1 MNQQFHY
8 QVGQRWA
15 NTAEPELGM
24 GIVTQ
29 TEGRMV
35 TIYFPDSEATR
46 TFSMQNAPL
55 IRVQFRTG
63 EAVENLDG
71 EPYEVLQSHDEGGLL
86 FYELKT
92 ADGETTT
99 LPETQVVGSSEHAG
113 PIERLLHGQT
123 DRYKTFSLRYRTWEH
138 QSEYAKSPLRG
149 LMGPRVDL
157 IPHQFHIARE
167 VTQRMQPRVM
177 LADEVGLGKTI
188 EAGLITHRLLVQ
200 GQISRVLILVPTPL
214 VNQWLVEMMRRF
226 NLAFRIFNE
235 EQCQAICE
243 SQDTDNPF
251 EAEQLVLCSLPF
263 LLDNPQWQEKALATE
278 WDLLIVDEAHHLAWT
293 PEKASPAYTMVETF
307 SRLAKGMLLLTATP
321 EKEGHQSHFA
331 QLHLLD
337 PARYHDLNAFIQQQ
351 ESFEQ
356 VAEAA
361 ENLMAHHKVAEADL
375 ARLNELLPDDSSQTL
390 IQQILK
396 DDEAS
401 ADASQ
406 HKIELAN
413 RLLDRQGTGRVL
425 YRNTRDNITDFPIR
439 ELHEYPLTLPQAYL
453 ACDSWEEQLYPE
465 HTLLDEDWV
474 TIDPRVDWLLSFL
487 KTNRG
492 KKVLIICHHRE
503 TANAL
508 EKHLTLRGGV
518 LCASFH
524 EKLSIIERDRA
535 AAWFAEEETG
545 AQALICSEIGS
556 EGRNF
561 QFCHHLVLF
570 DLPMPVDLLEQRIGR
585 LDRIGQQQDIQ
596 IHALYFEDSLQER
609 LFRWY
614 DEGLNA
620 FVKTSSTSSVVY
632 NHLQQQFRELAEAD
646 LEAFIETTHKEA
658 ETLHEKFIHGRNRLL
673 ELHSQGDQSVEP
685 VLEALQDLDYNDSLS
700 HYMDHLFSQYGVE
713 SEELSAMV
721 ELIRPGTD
729 LEENFPHL
737 DEDGTSITYDRA
749 TALRRDEVQYLTWDH
764 PMVHGAME
772 KVITGEKGKASV
784 CLLKNKQLKEGTL
797 LIELL
802 FVIHCPAPARL
813 SLNRYLPPVPIRI
826 LLDQQ
831 GRNLSTAVTLETLD
845 KQLKNVKG
853 ELVAAIIKNYRSEIE
868 ASVKNGSGIAHEAF
882 AQQQQQAMQAYQEQ
896 MTSEI
901 ERLQA
906 LQKTNPNIDPEE
918 IDTLISN
925 RDEGLRLM
933 QDNARVSLDAIRVM
947 VSVQS

>member
-1 MNQQFHY
+1 MKQQFQY
-8 QVGQRWA
+8 NIGQRWA
-15 NTAEPELGM
+15 NTAEPELGT

-35 TIYFPDSEATR
+35 TIFFPDSEATR

-55 IRVQFRTG
+55 IRVQFRNG
-63 EAVENLDG
+63 EAVENLEG
-71 EPYEVLQSHDEGGLL
+71 EPFEVQSSEEQQGLI
-86 FYELKT
+86 FYHLKT
-92 ADGETTT
+92 PEGDLVT

-113 PIERLLHGQT
+113 PVERLLHGQT
-123 DRYKTFSLRYRTWEH
+123 DRYKTFSLRYRTWNY
-138 QSEYAKSPLRG
+138 QKEYVTSPLRG

-157 IPHQFHIARE
+157 IPHQFHIAKE
-167 VTQRMQPRVM
+167 VSQRMEPRVM

-188 EAGLITHRLLVQ
+188 EAGLITHKLLVEN
-200 GQISRVLILVPTPL
+200 QINRVLVLVPTPL

-226 NLAFRIFNE
+226 NLTFRIFND
-235 EQCQAICE
+235 EQCNAICE
-243 SQDTDNPF
+243 SQGTDNPF
-251 EAEQLVLCSLPF
+251 ESEQLVLCSTSF
-263 LLDNPQWQEKALATE
+263 LLESPEWQAKALETQ
-278 WDLLIVDEAHHLAWT
+278 WDLLIVDEAHHLAWS
-293 PEKASPAYTMVETF
+293 PEEASPAYTLVENF
-307 SRLAKGMLLLTATP
+307 SRKARGMLLLTATP

-351 ESFEQ
+351 EQFEK
-356 VAEAA
+356 VAETA
-361 ENLMAHHKVAEADL
+361 ERLMAHEKVSESEIKLLQD
-375 ARLNELLPDDSSQTL
+375 LLPDTSSHELINKIISETDDDTDSA
-390 IQQILK
+390 
-396 DDEAS
+396 E
-401 ADASQ
+401 

-439 ELHEYPLTLPQAYL
+439 ELHHYPLTTPELYQQNGSDIA
-453 ACDSWEEQLYPE
+453 SQLYPE
-465 HTLLDEDWV
+465 SGHDSEIWLQE
-474 TIDPRVDWLLSFL
+474 DPRVEWLLQFL

-492 KKVLIICHHRE
+492 KKALIICHHRQ
-503 TANAL
+503 TAVAL
-508 EKHLTLRGGV
+508 EKHLTLRGGI

-524 EKLSIIERDRA
+524 EQLSIIERDRA

-585 LDRIGQQQDIQ
+585 LDRIGQKQDIQ
-596 IHALYFEDSLQER
+596 IHSIYFAGTLQER

-614 DEGLNA
+614 HEGLNA
-620 FVKTSSTSSVVY
+620 FEKTSSASSVVF
-632 NHLQQQFRELAEAD
+632 NHLKDDFCALEGDLDAFIKTTHEEAD
-646 LEAFIETTHKEA
+646 A
-658 ETLHEKFIHGRNRLL
+658 LHEKFIHGRNRLL
-673 ELHSQGDQSVEP
+673 ELHSQGDKSIEP
-685 VLEALQDLDYNDSLS
+685 ILEDLRELDYNDSLS
-700 HYMDHLFSQYGVE
+700 HYMDQLFSQYGVE
-713 SEELSAMV
+713 SEDLSSMV

-729 LEENFPHL
+729 LEENFPYL

-749 TALRRDEVQYLTWDH
+749 TALQRDEVLFLTWDH
-764 PMVHGAME
+764 PMVQGAME

-813 SLNRYLPPVPIRI
+813 GLSHFMPPLPIRI

-831 GRNLSTAVTLETLD
+831 GRNMSSAVSLEVLD

-853 ELVAAIIKNYRSEIE
+853 ELVAAIIKNYRTDIE
-868 ASVKNGSGIAHEAF
+868 NSVKAGSKIAQEEF
-882 AQQQQQAMQAYQEQ
+882 AKVQQSASEKYGQHLQ
-896 MTSEI
+896 TEI
-901 ERLQA
+901 ERLTSLKEQ
-906 LQKTNPNIDPEE
+906 NPNIDIAE
-918 IDTLISN
+918 IEALQQN
-925 RDEGLRLM
+925 REEGLRLI
-933 QDNARVSLDAIRVM
+933 DSNARVSLDAIRVM

>member
-1 MNQQFHY
+1 MKQQFHY
-8 QVGQRWA
+8 NIGQRWA

-35 TIYFPDSEATR
+35 TIYFPESEATR

-55 IRVQFRTG
+55 IRVQFRDG

-71 EPYEVLQSHDEGGLL
+71 EPFEVVASQEQEGLM
-86 FYELKT
+86 FYRLKNT
-92 ADGETTT
+92 AGEQVT

-113 PIERLLHGQT
+113 PVERLLHGQT
-123 DRYKTFSLRYRTWEH
+123 DRYKTFSLRYRTWSH
-138 QSEYAKSPLRG
+138 QKDYVASPLRG

-157 IPHQFHIARE
+157 IPHQFHIAKEATRQ
-167 VTQRMQPRVM
+167 VPPRVM

-200 GQISRVLILVPTPL
+200 NQINRVLILVPTPL

-226 NLAFRIFNE
+226 NLAFRIFNN
-235 EQCQAICE
+235 EQCLAICE
-243 SQDTDNPF
+243 SQQTDNPF

-263 LLDNPQWQEKALATE
+263 LLDNPQWQEKAINTD

-293 PEKASPAYTMVETF
+293 PEQASPAYELVERF
-307 SRLAKGMLLLTATP
+307 SQQAKGMLLLTATP

-337 PARYHDLNAFIQQQ
+337 PARYHDLNSFVKQQ
-351 ESFEQ
+351 EQFEK
-356 VAEAA
+356 VAETA
-361 ENLMAHHKVAEADL
+361 EQLMAHKQVNESDI
-375 ARLNELLPDDSSQTL
+375 ARIKELLPDDSSQQL
-390 IQQILK
+390 IETIVNET
-396 DDEAS
+396 DAADES
-401 ADASQ
+401 AE

-439 ELHEYPLTLPQAYL
+439 ELHQYPLQAPQAYEG
-453 ACDSWEEQLYPE
+453 SVSPEHQLYPE
-465 HTLLDEDWV
+465 HQHNDDEW
-474 TIDPRVDWLLSFL
+474 INLDPRVNWLLEFL
-487 KTNRG
+487 KANRG
-492 KKVLIICHHRE
+492 KKVLIICHYKE
-503 TANAL
+503 TAVAL
-508 EKHLTLRGGV
+508 EKHLTLKGGV

-524 EKLSIIERDRA
+524 EHLSIIERDRA

-585 LDRIGQQQDIQ
+585 LDRIGQKQDIQ
-596 IHALYFEDSLQER
+596 IHALYFERSLQQR

-614 DEGLNA
+614 HEGLNA
-620 FVKTSSTSSVVY
+620 FVNTSSTSSVVY
-632 NHLQQQFRELAEAD
+632 NHMQQQFWELED
-646 LEAFIETTHKEA
+646 NQLEEFITRTHREA
-658 ETLHEKFIHGRNRLL
+658 ESLHEKFIHGRNRLL
-673 ELHSQGDQSVEP
+673 ELHSQGDRSIEP
-685 VLEALQDLDYNDSLS
+685 ILQDLSELDYNDSLS
-700 HYMDHLFSQYGVE
+700 HYMDRVFSQFGVE
-713 SEELSAMV
+713 SEDLSAMV

-749 TALRRDEVQYLTWDH
+749 TALKRDDVQYLTWDH

-813 SLNRYLPPVPIRI
+813 GVNRYLPPVPIRI

-831 GRNLSTAVTLETLD
+831 GRNLSNAVSLDVLD
-845 KQLKNVKG
+845 KQLKNIKG
-853 ELVAAIIKNYRSEIE
+853 ELVAAIIKNYRSDIE
-868 ASVKNGSGIAHEAF
+868 TNVKKGSQLAHETF
-882 AQQQQQAMQAYQEQ
+882 AKQQQEAMTAYEQ
-896 MTSEI
+896 HIQKEM

-906 LQKTNPNIDPEE
+906 LQESNPNITDSDIE
-918 IDTLISN
+918 TLATN
-925 RDEGLRLM
+925 KDEGLKLM
-933 QDNARVSLDAIRVM
+933 KDNARVSLDAIRVM